1 MCQALCKPF
10 SFTVANPN
18 NYLFKIGTINFH
30 FTEEETEMGLREV
43 K

>member
-10 SFTVANPN
+10 SFTVANSN
-18 NYLFKIGTINFH
+18 NYLFKIGIINFH
-30 FTEEETEMGLREV
+30 FTDEETETSLREV